1 MNAQPQDLQRL
12 RALELAI
19 QTRREELPEQDQ
31 RFLADY
37 FSTHPDV
44 AREAREMD
52 AVLASLQ
59 TGPLPVRSGFQQEM
73 RTAVAGWVRD
83 EVLARPQSSATQGW
97 LRTRWDWLI
106 GRQTAA
112 EEASAPTVFLERSL
126 AFYLG
131 AASVICAFLLLRGPA
146 GESETRA
153 IDRAHTR
160 PHELVPAK
168 KPAPNLD
175 LRGPRPK

>member
-1 MNAQPQDLQRL
+1 MNTQPQDPQRL

-19 QTRREELPEQDQ
+19 QARREDLPEQDQ
-31 RFLADY
+31 RFLVGY
-37 FSTHPDV
+37 FSAHPDV

-52 AVLASLQ
+52 ALLTRLQ

-83 EVLARPQSSATQGW
+83 EVLARPQSSATEGW
-97 LRTRWDWLI
+97 LRARWDWLI
-106 GRQTAA
+106 GRQTSA
-112 EEASAPTVFLERSL
+112 EGASAPTVFLGRSL

-131 AASVICAFLLLRGPA
+131 AASVICAFLLLRGPG
-146 GESETRA
+146 GESEARTM
-153 IDRAHTR
+153 DRAHTR

-168 KPAPNLD
+168 KPAPQPD